1 MQAPLIALTG
11 ASGFIGRHLLAD
23 LRAHGFRVRVL
34 LRRPIDQVL
43 TADSALIG
51 DLAQPA
57 NLSRAL
63 EGVDAI
69 VHSAGLAHAASGLPE
84 VDYRTINTDA
94 TLRLAEAG
102 ARAGAK
108 RFVFLSS
115 VRAQSGP
122 STKGVLD
129 ESRLPEP
136 TDAYG
141 RSKRAAE
148 EGLAGLG
155 IDFVSLRP
163 VLVYGPGV
171 KGNMATLL
179 RLAKSPYPLPFAG
192 LKARRSLLAVE
203 NLAEAVR
210 CSLSYPEPLSGAY
223 LVADDTPLTLPEM
236 LRAMRSGLGRPPR
249 LWPFPEF
256 LFAAGA
262 RLAGRAEILERLSG
276 DLVVDCRRLKRLG
289 WRPRIA
295 SVEGLAGLARA
306 SGETD
311 RTDNNA
317 IAPET
322 LA

>member
-1 MQAPLIALTG
+1 MEAPLIALTG
-11 ASGFIGRHLLAD
+11 ASGFVGRHLLED

-34 LRRPIDQVL
+34 LRRPIDQML

-51 DLAQPA
+51 DLAQPS

-69 VHSAGLAHAASGLPE
+69 VHSAGIAHAASGLPE

-122 STKGVLD
+122 SAEGVLD
-129 ESRLPEP
+129 ESRPPEP

-141 RSKRAAE
+141 RSKLAAE

-155 IDFVSLRP
+155 IDCVSLRP

-171 KGNMATLL
+171 KGNMAALL
-179 RLAKSPYPLPFAG
+179 RLASSPYPLPFAG

-210 CSLSYPEPLSGAY
+210 WSLSHPMRLSGAY

-236 LRAMRSGLGRPPR
+236 LRAMRFGLGRPPR
-249 LWPFPEF
+249 LWRVPEF
-256 LFAAGA
+256 LFGAGA
-262 RLAGRAEILERLSG
+262 RLAGRTEILERLAG
-276 DLVVDCRRLKRLG
+276 NLVVDCRALKRLG
-289 WRPRIA
+289 WRPRVA
-295 SVEGLAGLARA
+295 SVEGLASLARS

-311 RTDNNA
+311 RTDNDA

-322 LA
+322 SA

>member
-11 ASGFIGRHLLAD
+11 ASGFIGRHLLDD

-34 LRRPIDQVL
+34 LRRPINELL

-57 NLSRAL
+57 NLARAL
-63 EGVDAI
+63 EEVDAI
-69 VHSAGLAHAASGLPE
+69 VHSAGIAHAASGLPE
-84 VDYRTINTDA
+84 VDYRTINTEA

-102 ARAGAK
+102 ARAGAR

-122 STKGVLD
+122 SAEGVLD
-129 ESRLPEP
+129 ETRPPEP

-141 RSKRAAE
+141 RSKLAAE
-148 EGLAGLG
+148 EGLSSLG

-171 KGNMATLL
+171 KGNMAALL
-179 RLAKSPYPLPFAG
+179 RLAKSPYPLPLAS

-210 CSLSYPEPLSGAY
+210 CGLAHPKPISGAY
-223 LVADDTPLTLPEM
+223 LVADDMPLTLPDM
-236 LRAMRSGLGRPPR
+236 LRAMRVGLDRPPR
-249 LWPFPEF
+249 LLPVPQA
-256 LFAAGA
+256 LFSVGA
-262 RLAGRAEILERLSG
+262 RLVGRAEILERLAG
-276 DLVVDCRRLKRLG
+276 NLVVDCSALKRLG
-289 WRPRIA
+289 WRPRLA
-295 SVEGLAGLARA
+295 SVEGLARLARSSA
-306 SGETD
+306 ATDAAGDGARETS
-311 RTDNNA
+311 A
-317 IAPET
+317 
-322 LA
+322 